1 MSERN
6 IIGNGSTIVKYILI
20 IIATRVLAL
29 AAAHGLNLPV
39 TATELAE
46 IFGVIIGFIIATID
60 AKYPNNIFNDILEV
74 IISGRNDEDIEDD
87 LPGDEDEK

>member
-46 IFGVIIGFIIATID
+46 IFGVIIGFVIATID

-74 IISGRNDEDIEDD
+74 IISGRNDEDIVDD
-87 LPGDEDEK
+87 LPGDEDDI